1 MKDKNK
7 RKKESASR
15 EKKKTDDKLH
25 TINENNHIKN
35 HFPEFTRDILDSSA
49 VGIFILDSDFKI
61 AWINHA
67 TEKYFGLDRE
77 KVLGKDKREL
87 IKKNIQHI
95 FEDPDEF
102 TRKVFAT
109 YDNNTYIENFE
120 CHVLSANKRKDR
132 YLEHWSQPIKTGIYK
147 GGRIEYYHDISN
159 LKQAEKQL
167 KDSEEWLKILFN
179 YAPDAYYIH
188 DLKGNFIDVNRQA
201 EKLIGYKK
209 EELIGKNFFELK
221 LLSTKDMP
229 KVEKS
234 FTKTNMGLP
243 TGPDEYVLKRKDKST
258 VVVEISD
265 HLVKIKGKKC
275 VLGIARDITERKQ
288 IEKTLTES
296 EEKYHTVFEN
306 TGTAMVIIDEDNN
319 ISMVNAQ
326 FEKLSGYTKAEI
338 ENKRKW
344 IDFIVPEDLERMK
357 KYHLTRRKPGEEPPT
372 KYEFRIID
380 KKGAIKDI
388 FTKIGMIPNTKKS
401 VASLTDITE
410 RKEAENKLRESER
423 KLKEAQHIAQVGS
436 WEYDFSKDMLHRSD
450 EVYRIFNL
458 KPQQFGATYKS
469 FLDNIHP
476 DDRAMVDKAYTE
488 SVKNKKPY
496 DIIHRLLL
504 KDSTLKFVRERCET
518 FYNDTSKTFQSI
530 GTIQDITERIEA
542 EQKLLHR
549 VELEKLITS
558 ISTRFVGISL
568 DKIDDEINRMLQT
581 VGQFT
586 HIDRSYLFLFSEDG
600 SIMDNTH
607 EWCAPGVEAQID
619 NLQGF
624 PSSTFPW
631 WMEKLNRNETI
642 HTPRV
647 DELPSHAQSEKE
659 ILQSQNIQSVL
670 VVPVAKGSKLIGFIG
685 FDTVKQIKNWTK
697 EDITLLKTLS
707 NIVAQTLERRKA
719 EERLQKAMNAT
730 IETMSKIV
738 EAKDPYTSGHQHRVC
753 QLAVHLARELNLPED
768 KIEGI
773 RIASLIH
780 DIGKIGLPTEILS
793 KPTTLTDIE
802 FSLIKAHSQIG
813 YDILKTIDFNCPVAQ
828 IVLQHHE
835 KINGSGYPKKLK
847 SDEILPEAKILGVA
861 DVVEAMSSHRPYRPA
876 LGIDAALEEISK
888 TKGILYEPEV
898 VAACFKLFKEKGF
911 KFE

>member
-1 MKDKNK
+1 VKDKNK
-7 RKKESASR
+7 SKKESASR

-120 CHVLSANKRKDR
+120 CHVLPEGKRKER
-132 YLEHWSQPIKTGIYK
+132 WLEHWNQPIKTGIYA
-147 GGRIEYYHDISN
+147 GGWIKYYYDITKR
-159 LKQAEKQL
+159 KQAEKAL
-167 KDSEEWLKILFN
+167 AESEEKFRITLKNSPIVVWN
-179 YAPDAYYIH
+179 QDK
-188 DLKGNFIDVNRQA
+188 DLRYTWIYNPNPGFKPEETIGKTDKELLPADDA
-201 EKLIGYKK
+201 EKLMHIKRKVLESGIGAR
-209 EELIGKNFFELK
+209 EE
-221 LLSTKDMP
+221 
-229 KVEKS
+229 
-234 FTKTNMGLP
+234 TKTTIQGNDYYYDL
-243 TGPDEYVLKRKDKST
+243 T
-258 VVVEISD
+258 VEPLLDSNNTI
-265 HLVKIKGKKC
+265 IGITC
-275 VLGIARDITERKQ
+275 VAIDITSRRK
-288 IEKTLTES
+288 TEQELMIS

-306 TGTAMVIIDEDNN
+306 TGTATAIIDEDNN

-436 WEYDFSKDMLHRSD
+436 WEYDFSKDMLHWSD

-600 SIMDNTH
+600 SLIDNTH

-619 NLQGF
+619 NLHGL

-730 IETMSKIV
+730 IETMSKIIEV
-738 EAKDPYTSGHQHRVC
+738 KDPYTSGHQQRVS
-753 QLAVHLARELNLPED
+753 QLSVAIAKTLNLSQEQ
-768 KIEGI
+768 IEGI
-773 RIASLIH
+773 KIAALIH
-780 DIGKIGLPTEILS
+780 DIGKIGIPTEILS
-793 KPTTLTDIE
+793 KSTALSDIE
-802 FSLIKAHSQIG
+802 FSLIKEHSQIG
-813 YDILKTIDFNCPVAQ
+813 YDILKAIDFSYPVAK

-835 KINGSGYPKKLK
+835 RINGSGYPNQLK
-847 SDEILPEAKILGVA
+847 GDEIFLEAKILGVA

-876 LGIDAALEEISK
+876 LGIDVALDEIIQN
-888 TKGILYEPEV
+888 KGILYDPEV
-898 VAACFKLFKEKGF
+898 VDACLKLFKEKEF